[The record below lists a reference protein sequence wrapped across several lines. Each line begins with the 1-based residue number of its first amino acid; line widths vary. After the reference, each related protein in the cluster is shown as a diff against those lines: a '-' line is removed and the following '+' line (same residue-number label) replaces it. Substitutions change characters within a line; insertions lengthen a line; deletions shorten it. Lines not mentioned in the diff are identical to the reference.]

1 MKLKLLSLLALCI
14 SLAACTKDIDESAV
28 DASPNAP
35 GAEKIVNMPEGATA
49 GVLAVKVS
57 SAMAETIE
65 QGLTRSDATRTG
77 VGSLDAS
84 LDEIDASRFS
94 RLLQDAPFEADLRA
108 AGLHLWYKVSFDDA
122 TDLTRA
128 AEALC
133 RTEAVSAVEY
143 MHPHRRPISRTKP
156 VAAAPGDLTR
166 AASNDP
172 GLSRQ
177 WHYHNTGAMKNAK
190 EGADI
195 NLLDAWDICA
205 GDESIVVAVIDE
217 PVEYTHEDLA
227 ANMWVNTFDSEPEYR
242 HGANFC
248 TRKASGSPLA
258 INLNYEG
265 LEGHGTHVAGTVSAV
280 NGNGKGVCGVAGGK
294 NGRGGVKI
302 MTCQIFDETDLD
314 ESAANAMIWAAN
326 RGAHIAQCSYGYD
339 PSYSENK
346 WLSWSDFEADAI
358 EYFITHPR
366 ENGPIDGGL
375 VIFASGNDGNSI
387 YNNKQVMDLRIPPG
401 CYASAIAVAAIGPD
415 FLPGGYTCYGD
426 WIDISAPGGD
436 GDNFDT
442 PGQIYSTLFTRDG
455 GYGYIEGTSM
465 ACPHVSGVAALGL
478 SYAAKLG
485 KHFTVN
491 EFRDMLLS
499 STNALDPYFVGTK
512 ESQGY
517 EYPRNGIGYGSW
529 VPVTLY
535 LNNYRGKMGG
545 GLVDAYKML
554 MAVEGTPVRTVATG
568 SESLIPLDF
577 LLGGAAQVVDLTV
590 ADNDNAA
597 QKLGLSYTVEKGGL
611 KVSCTKAGAAKL
623 TVKCIIGE
631 TEVERTFALVSRRNV
646 TSNGGWL

>member
-14 SLAACTKDIDESAV
+14 TLAACTQDIDESAA
-28 DASPNAP
+28 DAPQTAP
-35 GAEKIVNMPEGATA
+35 GTEKIVNMPEGALT

-57 SAMAETIE
+57 PAMAETIE
-65 QGLTRSDATRTG
+65 QGLTRSGSTRTG
-77 VGSLDAS
+77 IGSLDAS
-84 LDEIDASRFS
+84 LDEIDASRFA
-94 RLLQDAPFEADLRA
+94 RLLYDAPFEADLRA
-108 AGLHLWYKVSFDDA
+108 AGLHLWYKVSFDNA
-122 TDLTRA
+122 ADLMRA

-133 RTEAVSAVEY
+133 RTEAVSVVEY
-143 MHPHRRPISRTKP
+143 MHPLRRPISRTKP
-156 VAAAPGDLTR
+156 VAAAPGDVTR
-166 AASNDP
+166 ASANDP
-172 GLSRQ
+172 GLNKQ
-177 WHYHNTGAMKNAK
+177 WHYHNTGSLKGSK

-195 NLLDAWDICA
+195 NLLEAWDICA

-227 ANMWVNTFDSEPEYR
+227 ANMWDNPIDSEAKYR

-248 TRKASGSPLA
+248 TSKASGAPLA
-258 INLNYEG
+258 INLDYEG
-265 LEGHGTHVAGTVSAV
+265 LEGHGTHVAGTVAAV

-294 NGRGGVKI
+294 DGRGGVKI
-302 MTCQIFDETDLD
+302 MTCQIFDEKDLP
-314 ESAANAMIWAAN
+314 ESAANALIWAAD
-326 RGAHIAQCSYGYD
+326 RGAHIAQCSFGYD

-346 WLSWSDFEADAI
+346 WLNWSDFEAEAI
-358 EYFITHPR
+358 DYFITRPR
-366 ENGPIDGGL
+366 ESGPIEGGL

-401 CYASAIAVAAIGPD
+401 CYASTIAVAAIGPD

-436 GDNFDT
+436 SDNFDT

-485 KHFTVN
+485 KRFTAN
-491 EFRDMLLS
+491 EFRDMLLA

-512 ESQGY
+512 QSQGY

-568 SESLIPLDF
+568 DVNLIPLDF
-577 LLGGAAQVVDLTV
+577 LLGGAAQVFDLTV
-590 ADNDNAA
+590 VDNDNAA
-597 QKLGLSYTVEKGGL
+597 QKLGLSYTVGEDGL
-611 KVSCTKAGAAKL
+611 KVICTKAGAAKL
-623 TVKCIIGE
+623 TIRCNVGE
-631 TEVERTFALVSRRNV
+631 TEIARSFALVSRQNV